1 MRSPNPKA
9 LAIAFACVL
18 TLSGMPAFAQTKVD
32 EAWEI
37 LRVNLNEKDSA
48 KRALAV
54 QVLGLLPGD
63 PQAQELSHKAVEDEK
78 PEVRAAAVTA
88 LGQLHSKSSISWL
101 HALLSDD
108 EPSVALAAAS
118 ALITFKDPAAYDVYY
133 EFLVGERKSSKGV
146 IAEQMKTLK
155 DKKKLAEIGFEQG
168 IGFIPYAGIGVSAF
182 KTLHTDD
189 ASPVRAAA
197 AKMLID
203 DPDPE
208 TGQALVQAT
217 SDKSWV
223 VRTAALDA
231 LAKRGDPLYLDAV
244 ISAMADD
251 NTSVRCTAAAAV
263 IHLSSAVAAKPAKRK
278 NTKSSAAMTR

>member
-9 LAIAFACVL
+9 LAIVFACL
-18 TLSGMPAFAQTKVD
+18 LILNGMPAFAQTKID

-37 LRVNLNEKDSA
+37 LRVNLNEKDTS

-54 QVLGLLPGD
+54 HVLGLLSSD
-63 PQAQELSHKAVEDEK
+63 SEALELSHKAVEDEK
-78 PEVRAAAVTA
+78 PEVRAAAA
-88 LGQLHSKSSISWL
+88 KSLGQLHSKSSIPWL

-118 ALITFKDPAAYDVYY
+118 ALMSFKDPAAYDVYY
-133 EFLVGERKSSKGV
+133 EFLVGERKSSKGM

-155 DKKKLAEIGFEQG
+155 DKKKMAEIGVEQG
-168 IGFIPYAGIGVSAF
+168 IGFIPFAGIGLSAF
-182 KTLHTDD
+182 KTLHVDD
-189 ASPVRAAA
+189 TSPVRAAA
-197 AKMLID
+197 AKMLVD

-208 TGQALVQAT
+208 TGQALVQAA

-223 VRTAALDA
+223 VKTAALEA
-231 LAKRGDPLYLDAV
+231 LAKRGDPLYLDGV
-244 ISAMADD
+244 SSAMTDD

-263 IHLSSAVAAKPAKRK
+263 IHLSSVAKGKSSKQK
-278 NTKSSAAMTR
+278 NTKSSAQ